1 MSTLRSFIALPT
13 SSEVQSRILRVL
25 EKLESIPSDVRW
37 DTPDKFHITLK
48 FLGNT
53 EALPLEPLS
62 QHLESQIATIKAFDV
77 TYSEIGGFP
86 DLSQPRVLWIGARRD
101 PDLMSLQTLIEE
113 TCAMFGFKKDDRAF
127 HPHVTLGRVK
137 GPRGLDR
144 LTAML
149 KSLTFEPV
157 IAHCTKL
164 HLVRSELHP
173 AGSRYTVLKSI
184 PLKS

>member
-1 MSTLRSFIALPT
+1 MNSLRSFIALPT
-13 SSEVQSRILRVL
+13 SSDVQSRILRL
-25 EKLESIPSDVRW
+25 LRELESIPSDVKW

-48 FLGNT
+48 FLGNV
-53 EALPLEPLS
+53 EALLLESLS
-62 QHLESQIATIKAFDV
+62 QHLESHIAPIRVFDV
-77 TYSEIGGFP
+77 TYSEVGGFP
-86 DLSQPRVLWIGARRD
+86 DLSQPRVLWLGARNN
-101 PDLMSLQTLIEE
+101 PDIMTLHTAIEE
-113 TCAMFGFKKDDRAF
+113 ACATFGFKKDDRAF

-144 LTAML
+144 LTATL